1 KLKSD
6 IELAHNNS
14 NEALR
19 IISDAIMLTD
29 ASFVNSKNRERAK
42 YYLARGQLLIK
53 SNQEAAAITDF
64 NQSLNLL
71 KKDSSSN
78 YVSDYTYT
86 HALHGLA
93 QSYINTNVDSSIYY
107 YKKTIENDYQTQQLI
122 VSKLSNFKN
131 SQWNRS
137 VLKEYLKVLWTA
149 YNQREAII

>member
-1 KLKSD
+1 AYLESNEPNKASYYSKKSLKLFKEASIMGDTLIWYTSALKLKSD

-29 ASFVNSKNRERAK
+29 ASFANSKNRERAK

-53 SNQEAAAITDF
+53 SKQEAAAITDF
-64 NQSLNLL
+64 NQSLTLL

-86 HALHGLA
+86 H
-93 QSYINTNVDSSIYY
+93 
-107 YKKTIENDYQTQQLI
+107 
-122 VSKLSNFKN
+122 
-131 SQWNRS
+131 
-137 VLKEYLKVLWTA
+137 
-149 YNQREAII
+149 